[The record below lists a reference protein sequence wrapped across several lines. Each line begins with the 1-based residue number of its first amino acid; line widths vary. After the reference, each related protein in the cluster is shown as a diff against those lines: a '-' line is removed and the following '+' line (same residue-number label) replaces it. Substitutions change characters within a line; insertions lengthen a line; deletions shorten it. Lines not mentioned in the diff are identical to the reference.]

1 MGCTL
6 GVQAASYREDRRKG
20 DLIPM
25 ACEIKCAVRRGIT
38 LVDVYGKYGT
48 MVKLMTLFMR
58 SYIYAKFDKQT
69 ERLRGLT
76 PPPEA
81 PRMGGVES
89 PRGGNMETSSAPPL
103 RGATGGGASPAFTVH
118 GRSNLAPSGSS
129 PAGLTTSQGPGPPSG
144 PGTQPQSQASAPA
157 AAQQASPQRG
167 QEQGQAQGPAQPPP
181 RHQGTTSSLPSAGP
195 SGNLGPSSQPPQPVS
210 QALAR
215 TSAPHLASMG
225 GQQLL
230 IGPVTSQMVRANTH
244 ERIQAITYVP
254 PMHGAME
261 HHVCIWWSTDKMLEF
276 YSGAMQSTTGFRQ
289 DKSNYVTA
297 LGVDDRGNVWTGN
310 VKGLISVRP
319 KLQWET
325 VLEERAFGAQVRSIA
340 FDAVG
345 RAWIGDAA
353 GRVKVF
359 AYEQAPGRLSTVAK
373 LQRSAKLVAK
383 MKTSIC
389 DAPRGLF
396 GKRANPAAVIGNT
409 AFAIGNAVAA
419 GVAGLREG
427 ASGPAGGR
435 MDLIPA
441 SMSGDNHA
449 VAGSESQ
456 VLVQGAGA
464 AGGTGGAAAV
474 GTGAAAAVGPG
485 ATLDGPVRCIFL
497 RGARGWTSGGRNST
511 WLLLWDANT
520 FQVGGWGGGRGVRV
534 AWQASRAHVG
544 PDGVQGRAG

>member
-1 MGCTL
+1 MAWTHHRTTLPVLGVGCTL

-76 PPPEA
+76 APPEA

-103 RGATGGGASPAFTVH
+103 RGTTGGGASPAFTVH
-118 GRSNLAPSGSS
+118 GRSNLGPSASG
-129 PAGLTTSQGPGPPSG
+129 PAGITTGQGPGPPSG
-144 PGTQPQSQASAPA
+144 PGTQPQSPTPTPTT
-157 AAQQASPQRG
+157 AQQASPQRG
-167 QEQGQAQGPAQPPP
+167 QEQGQGQGQAQGPPQPAPQ
-181 RHQGTTSSLPSAGP
+181 HQGTTSSLPSAGP
-195 SGNLGPSSQPPQPVS
+195 SGNLGPATQPPQPVS
-210 QALAR
+210 QALTR

-230 IGPVTSQMVRANTH
+230 IGPLTSQMVRAHTH
-244 ERIQAITYVP
+244 ERIQAIAYVP
-254 PMHGAME
+254 PAHGAME

-319 KLQWET
+319 KLQWEN

-373 LQRSAKLVAK
+373 LQRSPKLVAK
-383 MKTSIC
+383 MKTSMC

-419 GVAGLREG
+419 GVAGLRDG
-427 ASGPAGGR
+427 ASGPVGGR

-449 VAGSESQ
+449 VVGSESQ
-456 VLVQGAGA
+456 VQAQGAGTA
-464 AGGTGGAAAV
+464 AGGA
-474 GTGAAAAVGPG
+474 GAAAAVGPG

-520 FQVGGWGGGRGVRV
+520 FQVGTGAEW
-534 AWQASRAHVG
+534 
-544 PDGVQGRAG
+544 GRARGLAGG